1 MASDQ
6 PLSLADRLTQA
17 IDLAEAIY
25 RDMHTDESVNASQ
38 VLSASIDVTWA
49 ITRLSRAREHL
60 GGAKEGPGYDL

>member
-1 MASDQ
+1 MSDD

-25 RDMHTDESVNASQ
+25 RDMHADETVSASQ
-38 VLSASIDVTWA
+38 LLSASIDVTWA

-60 GGAKEGPGYDL
+60 SGKKEGPGYDL

>member
-1 MASDQ
+1 MASDE
-6 PLSLADRLTQA
+6 PLSLADRLSQA

-25 RDMHTDESVNASQ
+25 RDMHTDETVNASQ

-60 GGAKEGPGYDL
+60 SGKREGPGYDL